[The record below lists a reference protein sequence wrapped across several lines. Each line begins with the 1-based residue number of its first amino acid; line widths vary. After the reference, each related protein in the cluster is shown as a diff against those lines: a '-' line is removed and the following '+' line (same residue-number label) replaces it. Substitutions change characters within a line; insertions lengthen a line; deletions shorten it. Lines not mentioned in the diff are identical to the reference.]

1 LLEEGDE
8 TKLREKITVLQADTD
23 RLGLMPSHRSW
34 YEKLVPGAPSCKD
47 LGTPW
52 ENHPLGKLALHWQNY
67 AGLQVFLVYKS
78 SWWTRSSLFDVEFHG
93 YMTGQV

>member
-1 LLEEGDE
+1 MGFLVSCLFALFQSPGKLLEEGDE

-52 ENHPLGKLALHWQNY
+52 KTTPWEN
-67 AGLQVFLVYKS
+67 
-78 SWWTRSSLFDVEFHG
+78 
-93 YMTGQV
+93 